1 MYYNCAYFC
10 SFSGFAE
17 DGGIQTVSANIG
29 EVYQGLSII
38 EQDPLEGY
46 KATPS
51 PLSFKLLLV
60 VLWWIVLFM
69 QLFVFRA
76 KHNGVS
82 NPSLGLSYH
91 VSAAVELLSLFIFVA
106 IMAFYSLI
114 RIEPYFI

>member
-1 MYYNCAYFC
+1 
-10 SFSGFAE
+10 
-17 DGGIQTVSANIG
+17 
-29 EVYQGLSII
+29 
-38 EQDPLEGY
+38 
-46 KATPS
+46 
-51 PLSFKLLLV
+51 
-60 VLWWIVLFM
+60 M

-114 RIEPYFI
+114 GI